1 MNFKRYKIYTV
12 KKKISYLI
20 SNLAKNFRFADF
32 IKYNFKKTY
41 KFIKTN
47 KFNIT
52 KLTQYLS
59 LNKYNFNFIKK
70 TKIKSN
76 RFIFLHLPLSIIFF
90 GFLYLAIPT
99 LYNYKKVNIEKRI
112 CKNKKIEC
120 LIKGKI
126 SYKFYPTPRIKI
138 KDIVVNDID
147 NKKNF
152 IIKAEEIIIKLS
164 FKNLLDKEKHEFK
177 KIEIKNYETNLNL
190 NSFKKYKD
198 IILERKYFLPTIFK
212 NGKIILY
219 DKDDY
224 VASISNG
231 SINFSYKNELLKTKI
246 KGKFLEEAIYINL
259 KSKKIEKEQIT
270 NLSLKMP
277 NFNFSIKSE
286 LLNNEKNK
294 DIINGN
300 VLIKKNDNKI
310 AVIFNY
316 KDNKIN
322 IINSNLGNSFIS
334 GKLKGEIVL
343 TPFFIFNLDANLNT
357 VNFKRLYNTFLYL
370 EKNKK
375 NTLFKI
381 NRKINGKLNLSS
393 DKVYSGNNLV
403 KSFESRLAFNN
414 GDIIID
420 QFLINLGKLGA
431 ADLLGSIES
440 DEKFSNFKFQSNIF
454 IDNKKKFLS
463 KFGIYN
469 KKKENISPNLFVS
482 GNINLKKLKT
492 SFYEIS
498 NRDKLESDDID
509 FIEQEFNDY
518 MFSDGFESLFS
529 FSEFKKFLKSVSSED
544 N

>member
-12 KKKISYLI
+12 KKKISSLI
-20 SNLAKNFRFADF
+20 SNLGKNFRFADF

-41 KFIKTN
+41 KFIKIN

-52 KLTQYLS
+52 KLTQYFS

-70 TKIKSN
+70 TRIKSN

-90 GFLYLAIPT
+90 GFLYLTIPT
-99 LYNYKKVNIEKRI
+99 LYNYNKINIEKKI
-112 CKNKKIEC
+112 CKNKNIEC

-126 SYKFYPTPRIKI
+126 SYRFYPTPRIKI
-138 KDIVVNDID
+138 KDIEVNEID

-152 IIKAEEIIIKLS
+152 IIKAEEVIIKLS
-164 FKNLLDKEKHEFK
+164 FKNLLAKEKHKFK
-177 KIEIKNYETNLNL
+177 KIEINNYETNLNL

-198 IILERKYFLPTIFK
+198 IVIEKKYFVPTIFK
-212 NGKIILY
+212 NGKIMLY
-219 DKDDY
+219 DMDDY

-231 SINFSYKNELLKTKI
+231 NINFSYKNELFKTKI

-259 KSKKIEKEQIT
+259 KSKKIKKEQIT
-270 NLSLKMP
+270 NISLKMP
-277 NFNFSIKSE
+277 NFNFSIKSK
-286 LLNNEKNK
+286 LINNEKNK
-294 DIINGN
+294 HIINGN
-300 VLIKKNDNKI
+300 VLIIKNDNKI

-322 IINSNLGNSFIS
+322 IINSNLENSFLS

-343 TPFFIFNLDANLNT
+343 SPFFLFNLDANLNT
-357 VNFKRLYNTFLYL
+357 VNFKKLYNTFLSL
-370 EKNKK
+370 EKNKT

-381 NRKINGKLNLSS
+381 SKKINGKLNLSS
-393 DKVYSGNNLV
+393 DRVYSGNNLV

-498 NRDKLESDDID
+498 TKDKLESSDID

-518 MFSDGFESLFS
+518 MFSDGFENLFS
-529 FSEFKKFLKSVSSED
+529 FTDFKKFLKSVSNED